1 MPGMLSRESDRT
13 LHSKEQIEIPHGFF
27 WPFCAE
33 KLLFPGHHRGLR
45 KRTQGLIRFVAAIA
59 DPIPLCNQTG
69 EFFLVRAVRKSLRVV
84 SKRRVFSF
92 TGAEFSDQIE
102 NVLEPQPDPVC

>member
-84 SKRRVFSF
+84 SKRRVFPF